1 MFLFLFRD
9 PLRPVVVLSTSTH
22 PHPFDTNATPILL
35 MQTQEHDHLAHSS
48 AMNPA
53 HPTHPT
59 HPASSLGDELHDADD
74 SSFDEP
80 RGFRGRLGERLESK
94 TTHRVVLSL
103 VSRTRYG
110 LESGECTCQG
120 APLLRDREESSATD
134 CTCTCCACCTCRTC
148 RTCCGPTNPGR
159 VVVVTLIVLKPLQI
173 AIDASFVLTSL
184 AYCPSRPFMRRTMA
198 PADLLTLLAVLR
210 PPTCPPNDPHPH
222 PIEETPDWLEV
233 MESLSLAIMFVFLI
247 EIPLDL
253 YAFGPRYFG
262 LSLKRRA
269 VPRECGRTD
278 HTAHTLHTAHT
289 DHAPH
294 PTLPS
299 PCSSPHSCWLRSVS
313 SL

>member
-1 MFLFLFRD
+1 
-9 PLRPVVVLSTSTH
+9 
-22 PHPFDTNATPILL
+22 
-35 MQTQEHDHLAHSS
+35 
-48 AMNPA
+48 MNPA

-103 VSRTRYG
+103 
-110 LESGECTCQG
+110 
-120 APLLRDREESSATD
+120 
-134 CTCTCCACCTCRTC
+134 
-148 RTCCGPTNPGR
+148 
-159 VVVVTLIVLKPLQI
+159 I

-184 AYCPSRPFMRRTMA
+184 AYCPSRPIMRRTMA
-198 PADLLTLLAVLR
+198 TADPLTPLAVLR

-269 VPRECGRTD
+269 VPHAGLHLFDAIVIVGTIIVETSLRGTERELAGLLVLLRLWRLIKLGFASQSSISRLDLSRQERGRGRGWFSHLYSRTSPLRAD
-278 HTAHTLHTAHT
+278 SMMGMGKPRFSPDLPALTRCQVGGVAVGVGDWDEEAMRKLAQKDARIKALEGEVATLRAGG
-289 DHAPH
+289 D
-294 PTLPS
+294 
-299 PCSSPHSCWLRSVS
+299 VS
-313 SL
+313 LTS